1 MTLCYMLQW
10 KCWFIFNFA
19 QSWIWSAPPVPS
31 GTSPHRSGERGG
43 AASRGGGSN
52 YKEEEYKQ
60 RENRQLRLLGYC
72 TSAFG
77 YIAKLGHGPDTATAA
92 AKWNILNVAGRAAAR
107 DGESKECLFQ
117 VSFVAQVSARVSAG
131 PPAARPRPLYYCS
144 LV

>member
-1 MTLCYMLQW
+1 M
-10 KCWFIFNFA
+10 KCSSCAKWHI
-19 QSWIWSAPPVPS
+19 
-31 GTSPHRSGERGG
+31 TSSQRG
-43 AASRGGGSN
+43 AGGSN

-117 VSFVAQVSARVSAG
+117 VSFVAQVSAWASAG

>member
-1 MTLCYMLQW
+1 M
-10 KCWFIFNFA
+10 KCSSCAKWHI
-19 QSWIWSAPPVPS
+19 
-31 GTSPHRSGERGG
+31 TSSQRGAGGEQQ
-43 AASRGGGSN
+43 AGGGSN

-117 VSFVAQVSARVSAG
+117 VSFVAQVSAWASAG